1 MQKLIKKGKG
11 KSKNFFIE
19 MRCWVLKGLYI
30 FLGPYL
36 TKSSTIFFLPCTFFQ
51 TLTNA
56 ARPIPLKWTNAI
68 RMHLAP
74 IPRAHTTVLAILRL
88 LEMVLIVKV
97 SLVFEGDVICI
108 LFPTLNAAVNCL
120 ELTSEIHIEEVDF
133 HPELCAQK
141 RIAFSLCFKCLTTL
155 HELLHDADMTL
166 SVEPKNI

>member
-1 MQKLIKKGKG
+1 
-11 KSKNFFIE
+11 

-36 TKSSTIFFLPCTFFQ
+36 TKSSTIFFFLPCTFFQ

-74 IPRAHTTVLAILRL
+74 IPRAHSTVLAILRL

-108 LFPTLNAAVNCL
+108 LFPTLNVAVNCL

-155 HELLHDADMTL
+155 HELLHDTDMTP
-166 SVEPKNI
+166 SVELKSI

>member
-11 KSKNFFIE
+11 KSKIFFYRNEMLSPEGIVYFSRTLSDQVFNNF
-19 MRCWVLKGLYI
+19 
-30 FLGPYL
+30 
-36 TKSSTIFFLPCTFFQ
+36 FFLPCTFFQ

-74 IPRAHTTVLAILRL
+74 IPRAHSTVLAILRL

-108 LFPTLNAAVNCL
+108 LFPALNVAVNCL
-120 ELTSEIHIEEVDF
+120 ELTFIRNSHRRSWLSSGIHIEEAWF
-133 HPELCAQK
+133 YATLCTK
-141 RIAFSLCFKCLTTL
+141 TNRFFIVF
-155 HELLHDADMTL
+155 
-166 SVEPKNI
+166 